1 MFDFNLTTESRPGA
15 FDTITHFSHGSDKID
30 LSGIDANTLIA
41 GDQALSFIGGAAF
54 SHVAG
59 QLRMVNGA
67 ALGLTRILGDV
78 DGNGSIDFE
87 ARVSWAGGIAP
98 GLGGF
103 DFTF

>member
-1 MFDFNLTTESRPGA
+1 MFDFNLTIESRPGA
-15 FDTITHFSHGSDKID
+15 FDTITDFSHGSDMID

-59 QLRMVNGA
+59 QLRMVNVA

-78 DGNGSIDFE
+78 NGNGTIDFE
-87 ARVSWAGGIAP
+87 ARVSWTGGISP
-98 GLGGF
+98 GLTGL